1 MHCRAV
7 VRERGE
13 PRLESGLG
21 RKHSKKEHAFHLL
34 LAGSC
39 GREVTFIAITHHLH
53 ALVIL
58 VQRVL
63 VTTDLPSWDLQ
74 LRSDPYFC
82 PLLPALTTLGVRLSG
97 GRLVVA

>member
-13 PRLESGLG
+13 PRLESCLG

-39 GREVTFIAITHHLH
+39 GRDLH
-53 ALVIL
+53 AFLVIFPL
-58 VQRVL
+58 R
-63 VTTDLPSWDLQ
+63 PSLEKP
-74 LRSDPYFC
+74 RS
-82 PLLPALTTLGVRLSG
+82 A
-97 GRLVVA
+97 

>member
-13 PRLESGLG
+13 PRLESCLG

-39 GREVTFIAITHHLH
+39 GREVTFIAI
-53 ALVIL
+53 AI
-58 VQRVL
+58 
-63 VTTDLPSWDLQ
+63 S
-74 LRSDPYFC
+74 
-82 PLLPALTTLGVRLSG
+82 LTICMHWLFSP
-97 GRLVVA
+97 